1 MLSYWLVL
9 GVAVFTEIIWALSLK
24 YVQLHPNPWVIAGS
38 IALSFLNM
46 ALLSYAMKG
55 IPAGTAYAIWT
66 GLGAVGVTIGGIM
79 LFGDPL
85 GATRIFFLC
94 IIVSGVVADGV
105 VANAVQEKTFGI
117 GFHRTGEEISF
128 GGI

>member
-1 MLSYWLVL
+1 MPCAWPFSGLVKRQHTLVL

-24 YVQLHPNPWVIAGS
+24 YIQLHPNPWAVAGS

-46 ALLSYAMKG
+46 ALLSYTMKG
-55 IPAGTAYAIWT
+55 ILAGTAYAIGT

-85 GATRIFFLC
+85 GSTRIFFLYL
-94 IIVSGVVADGV
+94 IVSGVVWLKLA
-105 VANAVQEKTFGI
+105 
-117 GFHRTGEEISF
+117 S
-128 GGI
+128 

>member
-85 GATRIFFLC
+85 GAMRIFFLC
-94 IIVSGVVADGV
+94 VIVSGVVGLKMA
-105 VANAVQEKTFGI
+105 
-117 GFHRTGEEISF
+117 S
-128 GGI
+128 

>member
-1 MLSYWLVL
+1 MPCAWPFSGLAQWRMKRQQTLVL
-9 GVAVFTEIIWALSLK
+9 GVAVFTEITWALSLK
-24 YVQLHPNPWVIAGS
+24 YIQLHPNPWAVAGS
-38 IALSFLNM
+38 IFLSFLNM

-85 GATRIFFLC
+85 GSTRIFFLC
-94 IIVSGVVADGV
+94 LIVSGVVGLKLA
-105 VANAVQEKTFGI
+105 
-117 GFHRTGEEISF
+117 S
-128 GGI
+128 